1 MQRGKTRTLGGSL
14 AGVPQSCELVTPT
27 SAEAWHAYHDIRRR
41 VLYERRGRFGVYD
54 SNHPDDRSPNNFPK
68 VLVLGS
74 QYIGAVRIDIVDRMA
89 YLRSVAIT
97 EPDQRRGFGRVMI
110 NLAES
115 FARGLGA
122 KRVES
127 GVAPD
132 AVVFY
137 EKCGYRLLGSHRG
150 ASVPM
155 YKDLVAA

>member
-1 MQRGKTRTLGGSL
+1 V
-14 AGVPQSCELVTPT
+14 AVVPRSCELVTPT
-27 SAEAWHAYHDIRRR
+27 TAEAWGAYHRIRRR
-41 VLYERRGRFGVYD
+41 VLYERRGRLGVYD

-68 VLVLGS
+68 VLMRGS
-74 QYIGAVRIDIVDRMA
+74 HYIGAVRIDFADRIA

-115 FARGLGA
+115 FARSQGA

-127 GVAPD
+127 DVAPD

-137 EKCGYRLLGSHRG
+137 EKCGYRLLGTHRR
-150 ASVPM
+150 SNVPM
-155 YKDLVAA
+155 YKDLVAT

>member
-1 MQRGKTRTLGGSL
+1 V
-14 AGVPQSCELVTPT
+14 AGVPQSCQLVTPT
-27 SAEAWHAYHDIRRR
+27 SAEAWEAYHDIRRI

-54 SNHPDDRSPNNFPK
+54 ANHPDDRSPNNFPK
-68 VLVLGS
+68 VLVRGS
-74 QYIGAVRIDIVDRMA
+74 QYIGAVRIDFVDLIA

-115 FARGLGA
+115 FARSQGA
-122 KRVES
+122 KRAES

-137 EKCGYRLLGSHRG
+137 EKCGYRLLGTPGGR
-150 ASVPM
+150 SVPM